1 MSLSG
6 GRPRTGGMPMD
17 GVQAVSEMLPDGL
30 IVVDE
35 HEMIRFV
42 NRRAEEIIG
51 AQHGELMGRPVR
63 EGLPLTDSDGN
74 NWWDLTNPWHGLTSR
89 KGHREKLLWTA
100 QGVEVLVT
108 ARYIRRGRG
117 APVHRVVMA
126 FRDALARQRTERDH
140 AALISTLAHELRS
153 PLTSVKGFSST
164 VLKHWD
170 RLRDD
175 QKRLIVETVEAD
187 AERVTRLIADLLDVS
202 RIDSGRLNLRREVVS
217 LDQVLERHRQRLEA
231 LGYTDSRIVV
241 RSEGPTS
248 AVWADPDR
256 LDQVITNLLE
266 NALKHGEGRVTVTVD
281 TGTVDMGLEVDP
293 DGREAVVV
301 SVLDEGPGIPEKQ
314 RAVVFSRF
322 WHSKGAGNTGLGL
335 YVVRALVEAH
345 GGRIVALSAPTGGAE
360 LRFSIP
366 AGEPESLRRD
376 ADLASGR
383 V

>member
-1 MSLSG
+1 
-6 GRPRTGGMPMD
+6 MD
-17 GVQAVSEMLPDGL
+17 SVQAVSEMLPDGL
-30 IVVDE
+30 VVVDE

-42 NRRAEEIIG
+42 NRRAEEILV
-51 AQHGELMGRPVR
+51 AQHGDLVGRPVR

-74 NWWDLTNPWHGLTSR
+74 NWWDLTDPWHGLATR
-89 KGHREKLLWTA
+89 KGHREKLLWTPA
-100 QGVEVLVT
+100 GVEVLVT

-126 FRDALARQRTERDH
+126 FRDALARQRTEQDH

-164 VLKHWD
+164 VLKHWERFSD
-170 RLRDD
+170 E
-175 QKRLIVETVEAD
+175 QKRFIIETIEAD

-217 LDQVLERHRQRLEA
+217 LDPIVERNRHRLEA
-231 LGYTDSRIVV
+231 LGYTDGRIVV
-241 RSEGPTS
+241 RSGGTVPTI
-248 AVWADPDR
+248 WADPDR
-256 LDQVITNLLE
+256 LDQIVLNLLE
-266 NALKHGEGRVTVTVD
+266 NALKHGDGQVTVTVD
-281 TGTVDMGLEVDP
+281 SGRVDMGLEVDP

-301 SVLDEGPGIPEKQ
+301 SVVDEGLGIPEKQ

-345 GGRIVALSAPTGGAE
+345 GGRIVALSATTGGAE

-366 AGEPESLRRD
+366 AGEPEALHRD
-376 ADLASGR
+376 AEAAAGR
-383 V
+383 L